1 MEIRDATATVRAA
14 ARGDADT
21 HNDVSTLEVAVSLG
35 NLSPGAYSLAV
46 RRDGNDWQQFPIRL
60 E

>member
-1 MEIRDATATVRAA
+1 MPLQRYARRRAA
-14 ARGDADT
+14 T
-21 HNDVSTLEVAVSLG
+21 PNIQNYISTLEVAVSLG
-35 NLSPGAYSLAV
+35 NLSPGAYSLAM